1 MNSQK
6 AGVES
11 GLSIQKGR
19 MKKMLQ
25 KKIQEAEKQLSKAA
39 SSMSEP
45 EALNSQTER
54 NVSSTEMVTEKLLML
69 ISDRH
74 MVAPGSK
81 DAPKFQSSKPEEL
94 RYFIRL
100 MEDLWRDAGVTKD
113 ETKKIMIGKYADKDS
128 E

>member
-45 EALNSQTER
+45 EALNLQTER
-54 NVSSTEMVTEKLLML
+54 NVSSTEMVTEKLLIL

-94 RYFIRL
+94 R
-100 MEDLWRDAGVTKD
+100 ACSVTN
-113 ETKKIMIGKYADKDS
+113 
-128 E
+128 